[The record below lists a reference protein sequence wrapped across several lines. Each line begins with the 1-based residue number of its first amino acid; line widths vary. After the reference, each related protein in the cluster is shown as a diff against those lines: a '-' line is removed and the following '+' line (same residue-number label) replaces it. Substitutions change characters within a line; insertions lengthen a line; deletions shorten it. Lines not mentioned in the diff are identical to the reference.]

1 MIPLLTYPKV
11 ERGSDSR
18 GYPSIEYLN
27 CAEVKYFNQDGTDF
41 APQIGKEYFGLLELS
56 TDVNQFDRIT
66 MFEAGLVD
74 SSSKE
79 MFLCEKENDW
89 KCPNTYMM
97 NGDFCYKLHNL
108 KVLVENI
115 YLYNISLHSCHLE
128 KLKYS
133 VKKNME
139 KF

>member
-1 MIPLLTYPKV
+1 MF
-11 ERGSDSR
+11 
-18 GYPSIEYLN
+18 
-27 CAEVKYFNQDGTDF
+27 FNQDGTDF
-41 APQIGKEYFGLLELS
+41 APQIGTEYFGLLELS

-66 MFEAGLVD
+66 MFEAALVD

-89 KCPNTYMM
+89 KCPKTYMM

-108 KVLVENI
+108 KVLFENI
-115 YLYNISLHSCHLE
+115 YKCNISLHSCHLE